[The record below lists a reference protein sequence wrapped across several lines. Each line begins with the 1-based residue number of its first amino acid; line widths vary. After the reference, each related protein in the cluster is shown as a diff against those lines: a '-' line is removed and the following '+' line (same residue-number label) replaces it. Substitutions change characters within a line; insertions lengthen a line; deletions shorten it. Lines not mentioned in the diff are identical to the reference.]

1 MIDFLWRSVSKRLF
15 SLKGGENRHIRN
27 SKGRL
32 LCKANDQSGMVETEG
47 PHKSSCKFNV
57 PIGGSFTV
65 TRENIISRVTR
76 TKTTFIVE
84 DTVAA

>member
-1 MIDFLWRSVSKRLF
+1 
-15 SLKGGENRHIRN
+15 
-27 SKGRL
+27 
-32 LCKANDQSGMVETEG
+32 MVETQG
-47 PHKSSCKFNV
+47 PHNSSYEFNI

-84 DTVAA
+84 DIIAA

>member
-1 MIDFLWRSVSKRLF
+1 MKPGTIYRD
-15 SLKGGENRHIRN
+15 IRN

-32 LCKANDQSGMVETEG
+32 LCTANDQSGMVETEG

-57 PIGGSFTV
+57 IGGSFTV

>member
-1 MIDFLWRSVSKRLF
+1 MRPGTIYRD
-15 SLKGGENRHIRN
+15 IRN

-65 TRENIISRVTR
+65 TRENIISRLTR

>member
-1 MIDFLWRSVSKRLF
+1 MYLSGFFHRKEVRSGIIYRD
-15 SLKGGENRHIRN
+15 IRN

-47 PHKSSCKFNV
+47 SHKSVYKFNI

-84 DTVAA
+84 DTVVA

>member
-1 MIDFLWRSVSKRLF
+1 MRPGTIYRD
-15 SLKGGENRHIRN
+15 IRN

-47 PHKSSCKFNV
+47 PHKSSCKFSV

-76 TKTTFIVE
+76 TKTTFIVK
-84 DTVAA
+84 DIATA

>member
-1 MIDFLWRSVSKRLF
+1 MLSAKCQSAKAKSIVRVGEIFGCNI
-15 SLKGGENRHIRN
+15 SLKFFLKERIKRGED
-27 SKGRL
+27 SL
-32 LCKANDQSGMVETEG
+32 LPPRPLCLV
-47 PHKSSCKFNV
+47 V
-57 PIGGSFTV
+57 PIGDSFTV

>member
-1 MIDFLWRSVSKRLF
+1 MYLSGFFHGKEVSF
-15 SLKGGENRHIRN
+15 SIIYRDIRN

-47 PHKSSCKFNV
+47 PHKSVCKFNIPV
-57 PIGGSFTV
+57 GGSFTV

>member
-1 MIDFLWRSVSKRLF
+1 MYLSGFFHGKEVSFNIIYRD
-15 SLKGGENRHIRN
+15 IRN

-47 PHKSSCKFNV
+47 SHKSVYKFNI

-84 DTVAA
+84 DTAAA

>member
-1 MIDFLWRSVSKRLF
+1 MRPIAIYRD
-15 SLKGGENRHIRN
+15 IRN

-32 LCKANDQSGMVETEG
+32 LCKANDQSGMVETVG
-47 PHKSSCKFNV
+47 PHKSSCQFSV

-65 TRENIISRVTR
+65 TRENVISRVTR
-76 TKTTFIVE
+76 TETAFIVV